1 MPEPRV
7 PLVDLPADVVDRLAQ
22 MSEPPINL
30 YRTLGNHP
38 ALLRA
43 WIDFAWTL
51 REGITPRTLR
61 ELMILRGAQLMN
73 AEYEWHHHRRMATVS
88 GVPAEKLEQLADWR
102 ASDLFD
108 ERERAALAY
117 AEEINAGKVSDEAAA
132 ALARHFAPP
141 EVVELTLTAAF
152 YAMVPRVLD
161 ALRVPVE
168 S

>member
-1 MPEPRV
+1 
-7 PLVDLPADVVDRLAQ
+7 
-22 MSEPPINL
+22 
-30 YRTLGNHP
+30 
-38 ALLRA
+38 
-43 WIDFAWTL
+43 
-51 REGITPRTLR
+51 
-61 ELMILRGAQLMN
+61 
-73 AEYEWHHHRRMATVS
+73 
-88 GVPAEKLEQLADWR
+88 VPAEKLEQLANWR

>member
-73 AEYEWHHHRRMATVS
+73 AEYEWHHHRRMATVA
-88 GVPAEKLEQLADWR
+88 GVPAEKLEQLANWR
-102 ASDLFD
+102 AADLVD
-108 ERERAALAY
+108 GRERAGPAY
-117 AEEINAGKVSDEAAA
+117 AGGVKPRKGSAGAA
-132 ALARHFAPP
+132 
-141 EVVELTLTAAF
+141 
-152 YAMVPRVLD
+152 
-161 ALRVPVE
+161 
-168 S
+168 

>member
-7 PLVDLPADVVDRLAQ
+7 PLVDLPADVVHRLTQ

-30 YRTLGNHP
+30 YRSLGNHP
-38 ALLRA
+38 GLLRA

-73 AEYEWHHHRRMATVS
+73 AEYEWHHHRRMATVA
-88 GVPAEKLEQLADWR
+88 GVPAEKLEQLANWR

-117 AEEINAGKVSDEAAA
+117 VEEINAGKGSDGTAAA
-132 ALARHFAPP
+132 PARHFAPGG
-141 EVVELTLTAAF
+141 
-152 YAMVPRVLD
+152 MVGRTPTTPFS
-161 ALRVPVE
+161 ATGP
-168 S
+168 